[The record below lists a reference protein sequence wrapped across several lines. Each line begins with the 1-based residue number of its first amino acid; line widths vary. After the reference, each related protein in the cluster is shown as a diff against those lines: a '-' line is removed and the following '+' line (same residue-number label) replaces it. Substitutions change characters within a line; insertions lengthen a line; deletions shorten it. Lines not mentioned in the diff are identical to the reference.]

1 MKSIIHIN
9 LRDFIIGLAVSQVV
23 VLSLG
28 IAIGVNIHAR
38 RIKAQVEEKGYVYVH
53 RGALN
58 IALSQTEQDMILVGM
73 TLTWPWVPSRI
84 SLPNYFQL
92 SVFDET
98 GRQNIIAIGNAH
110 AIKKPDVGE

>member
-9 LRDFIIGLAVSQVV
+9 VRDFIIGIAVTQLVI
-23 VLSLG
+23 LFLG
-28 IAIGVNIHAR
+28 IGIGVNIYAR
-38 RIKAQVEEKGYVYVH
+38 RITAQVEEKGYVYVH

-58 IALSQTEQDMILVGM
+58 IALSQAEQDMILVGM
-73 TLTWPWVPSRI
+73 TLTWPWAPSRV

-92 SVFDET
+92 SVFDEM
-98 GRQNIIAIGNAH
+98 GRQNIIAIGNTH